1 MKRTVITSLCL
12 LVLLPTRGMSQA
24 NSGPPVAD
32 AQQIETL
39 VARVDQATVKIEVK
53 RIEIESPEDGS
64 DQAGYL
70 VSNEIFGAGTIV
82 SSDGLIVTNE
92 HVVQG
97 AQSILVTVAGQD
109 RPYKATI
116 LGRDRSADLALLRIH
131 TATLSYF
138 DLNATGD
145 VQYGEFVLAFGSPFG
160 LGHSVSFGI
169 VSSPL
174 RETDYG
180 PYRYIQTDA
189 PVNPG
194 NSGGPLVDLHGNLVG
209 INTLIYSFSGGS
221 EGVGFALPLA
231 TVRRAV
237 ESIGRFGY
245 VRRTDFGL
253 CLAPISDSIA
263 RGLHLP
269 RTGLLVEDVDC
280 GRPAAIAGMRSGDVL
295 VSVHGVSV
303 SSFEDLDAV
312 TYALPDHKPVVL
324 DFQRG
329 SQVISVPVTPV
340 FNSEG
345 PSSVEDI
352 ISPAQD
358 TIGRLGVV
366 AVNYGEQLRNIYPD
380 AKGSDGVVIAAVSEG
395 IERGAGK
402 LHAADIVHAVNAV
415 PIHNVDDLRTRLDEI
430 PRDEPVVLK
439 LERDG
444 RFRYITVDQGNLR

>member
-1 MKRTVITSLCL
+1 MKRVVITSLCL
-12 LVLLPTRGMSQA
+12 LVLFPTRGISQT
-24 NSGPPVAD
+24 NNGPPVAD
-32 AQQIETL
+32 AQQIERL

-53 RIEIESPEDGS
+53 KIEIQSPEDDS

-70 VSNEIFGAGTIV
+70 VSDEVFGGGTIV

-116 LGRDRSADLALLRIH
+116 LGRDRSADLALLKIH
-131 TATLSYF
+131 AATPFHF
-138 DLNATGD
+138 DLNATAD

-169 VSSPL
+169 VSSPM

-194 NSGGPLVDLHGNLVG
+194 NSGGPLVDLHGNLIG

-237 ESIGRFGY
+237 ESIGRFGF

-280 GRPAAIAGMRSGDVL
+280 GRPAAIAGTRSGDVL
-295 VSVHGVSV
+295 ISVHGVPV
-303 SSFEDLDAV
+303 SSFEDLDAA
-312 TYALPDHKPVVL
+312 TYALPDHKPVML

-329 SQVISVPVTPV
+329 SHVISVPITPV
-340 FNSEG
+340 FNSDE

-366 AVNYGEQLRNIYPD
+366 AVDYGEQLRNIYPD
-380 AKGSDGVVIAAVSEG
+380 AKGSDGVVIAAMSEG
-395 IERGAGK
+395 VERGTGK
-402 LHAADIVHAVNAV
+402 LHAADIVHAVNGL
-415 PIHNVDDLRTRLDEI
+415 PIRNVDDLRTRLNEI
-430 PRDEPVVLK
+430 PPDEPVVLQ

-444 RFRYITVDQGNLR
+444 RLRYITVDQGNLQ